1 MKAMDQA
8 QSRLSLP
15 RSRSPRRT
23 RSAGLAVLALAVGAL
38 LVACGSGSSTT
49 NSEFLSTK
57 QTRGAIEASILA
69 QRHIHATVV
78 CPTEVVREK
87 GVTFQCVA
95 TSPNGAK
102 TVFHVAEANSRGYV
116 EYSSVPET
124 SEKKQTPE
132 KAATKRKTGHK
143 TS

>member
-1 MKAMDQA
+1 MTSMDQPQRRLPLLGSRTRRT
-8 QSRLSLP
+8 QSAAVAILAIAFLSL
-15 RSRSPRRT
+15 
-23 RSAGLAVLALAVGAL
+23 LA
-38 LVACGSGSSTT
+38 ACGSGSSTT

-57 QTRGAIEASILA
+57 QTRGAIEESILA

-87 GVTFQCVA
+87 GVTFQCIA

-102 TVFHVAEANSRGYV
+102 TVFHVVEANSRGYV
-116 EYSSVPET
+116 EYSSAPET

-132 KAATKRKTGHK
+132 KRATKPKNGHK
-143 TS
+143 KS

>member
-1 MKAMDQA
+1 MTAMDQR
-8 QSRLSLP
+8 QRGRLLLGP
-15 RSRSPRRT
+15 RSPRT
-23 RSAGLAVLALAVGAL
+23 RSAAAAILALAVGCL

-57 QTRGAIEASILA
+57 QTRGAIEESILA
-69 QRHIHATVV
+69 QRHLHATVV

-95 TSPNGAK
+95 TTPNGAK
-102 TVFHVAEANSRGYV
+102 TIFHVVEANSRGYV
-116 EYSSVPET
+116 EYSSAPKT

-132 KAATKRKTGHK
+132 KRVTKLKNGRKK
-143 TS
+143 S